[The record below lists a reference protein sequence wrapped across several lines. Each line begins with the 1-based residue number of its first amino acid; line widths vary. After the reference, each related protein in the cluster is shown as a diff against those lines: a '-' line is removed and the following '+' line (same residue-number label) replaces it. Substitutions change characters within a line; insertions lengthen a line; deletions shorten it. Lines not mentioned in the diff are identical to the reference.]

1 MRNRQANDELR
12 QRQPIWHCSESDV
25 TTQPPHTDLPFPDAL
40 RQVLSDR
47 TTLPTASDAAEATP
61 ERATLNAL
69 ATRIGVAQ
77 SHLWRIVNR
86 PDERRATTELIASAA
101 RALELP
107 EDYFL
112 ETRASRVD
120 EYLRAHPDRLNAMY
134 AEASDSGGLPS
145 SPSE

>member
-1 MRNRQANDELR
+1 MTD
-12 QRQPIWHCSESDV
+12 
-25 TTQPPHTDLPFPDAL
+25 PPPRTDLPFPDAL
-40 RQVLSDR
+40 REVLSDR
-47 TTLPTASDAAEATP
+47 TTLPTANDAAATP

-86 PDERRATTELIASAA
+86 PGERRATPELIASVA

-120 EYLRAHPDRLNAMY
+120 EYLRAHPNRLNAMY
-134 AEASDSGGLPS
+134 AEASDSAGLPS